1 MFSSRMDVQTV
12 IFPGVVEE
20 KRSLYWLSFLA
31 PLWCVT
37 RWQPNPMSVATYSH
51 YLLSIFK
58 ACNFLVWWAVGCRT
72 WRLDIDGTILG
83 ANLCDTIYIY
93 IYIYVYIYRYTDT
106 SDIYIYIWVRCFCF
120 VRYTISVSAW
130 SGVTLL
136 SATGGVVAGAM
147 EEDVRRK
154 FRN

>member
-1 MFSSRMDVQTV
+1 MFSSRMDVQIV

-58 ACNFLVWWAVGCRT
+58 ACIFFGWAVGCWT

-83 ANLCDTIYIY
+83 ERIYAIPYIY
-93 IYIYVYIYRYTDT
+93 ICIYLQIHRHIRHIY
-106 SDIYIYIWVRCFCF
+106 IYIYIWVRCFCF